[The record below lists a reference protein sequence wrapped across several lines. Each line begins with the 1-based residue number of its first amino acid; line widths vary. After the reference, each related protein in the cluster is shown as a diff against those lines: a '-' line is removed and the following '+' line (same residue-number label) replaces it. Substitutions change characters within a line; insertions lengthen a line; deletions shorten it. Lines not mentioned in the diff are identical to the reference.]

1 MIFFTFLKKAYLWEL
16 HQTRSTRHIIQTS
29 TPWTCGTHKLRFV
42 QLATITGIWF
52 VIETSTRRRRRNA
65 IGKIDRLF
73 LTTSIDIVHRVRRLP
88 WRTPPWSIAPATSS
102 GFLIDTSGSRTT
114 RSGHCFHFDSQ
125 CFQIC
130 TFWVS
135 TVWSMHGMKWIWN
148 KNKSFF
154 NENQLKNSRQ
164 IRSKDIQDEWHL
176 SK

>member
-1 MIFFTFLKKAYLWEL
+1 MIIFFLHFLKAYLWEL
-16 HQTRSTRHIIQTS
+16 HQTRSTWHVIQTS

-52 VIETSTRRRRRNA
+52 VIQTSSRRRRRNA

-73 LTTSIDIVHRVRRLP
+73 FTTSINIIHRVCCLP
-88 WRTPPWSIAPATSS
+88 RRTPPWSIAPATSS
-102 GFLIDTSGSRTT
+102 GFLIDISGSRTT

-135 TVWSMHGMKWIWN
+135 TVWPMHGMKRIW
-148 KNKSFF
+148 KKDKS
-154 NENQLKNSRQ
+154 NVSIKRETLRINLLNMYEQKH
-164 IRSKDIQDEWHL
+164 I
-176 SK
+176 